1 MEIPRV
7 CATVGETVNRRTAS
21 IEIKVF
27 MMPVLKDDGRI
38 EKVDQVVSKPSLGR
52 RSMKCSGGCLS

>member
-1 MEIPRV
+1 
-7 CATVGETVNRRTAS
+7 VGETVNRRTAS